1 MIVDV
6 ASVMVVCAVQLTDE
20 MLEVASD
27 KRDEA
32 MTAMADGNI
41 FQAVLYAVHE
51 LVAYRQTSLT
61 GCHVSE

>member
-41 FQAVLYAVHE
+41 F
-51 LVAYRQTSLT
+51 
-61 GCHVSE
+61 